1 MRKLLTLIALIVFL
15 SACGTTGGQ
24 TGSATPPALPTSP
37 ASPPTVAP
45 ETPAATPDTA
55 PTQPAVPYPGPG
67 QGYPAPETPAV
78 INAPAELVQA
88 VRERLATF
96 LQKPADQLTVQQA
109 ASQEWPDESLGCPEA
124 GKTYAQITIPGY
136 LLTVGDGSR
145 SYAVHTSLTA
155 LPGEPMYLCDNQV
168 PTDLSALA
176 APTPAPSGDAQKMA
190 ELSRQD
196 LAQKLGV
203 DPATITI
210 LTTSPV
216 EWNDSSLGC
225 PKPDVNYL
233 QVITSGYLVRLEAQG
248 TGYEYHTDTGTTVVQ
263 CLP

>member
-1 MRKLLTLIALIVFL
+1 
-15 SACGTTGGQ
+15 
-24 TGSATPPALPTSP
+24 
-37 ASPPTVAP
+37 
-45 ETPAATPDTA
+45 
-55 PTQPAVPYPGPG
+55 
-67 QGYPAPETPAV
+67 
-78 INAPAELVQA
+78 
-88 VRERLATF
+88 
-96 LQKPADQLTVQQA
+96 
-109 ASQEWPDESLGCPEA
+109 
-124 GKTYAQITIPGY
+124 
-136 LLTVGDGSR
+136 
-145 SYAVHTSLTA
+145 
-155 LPGEPMYLCDNQV
+155 MYLCDNQV